1 MAFIP
6 RATFPYPLRTPS
18 WFAGHMSRSLRELPT
33 LLEDIDLVIEARDSR
48 LPLTS
53 INSTFD
59 DMMNRVKSRK
69 GGGGGGGGT
78 GKGKG
83 KEREKLV
90 VYTKRDLAETRYEEP
105 LKKAFLEHAGQ
116 RIMFADTRSDKDVR
130 EVLNH
135 AVGIARE
142 NIETIPDL
150 RVLVVGMPNVGKSSL
165 LNALRR
171 VGVRKGKAFR
181 TGAEAGITRKLTGTV
196 RIHED
201 PSVYV
206 YDTPGV
212 MVPYLGRG
220 EEGAEKGLKLA
231 LTAGIKE
238 SLFEQ
243 DAMAD
248 YLLWKMNKRLVAE
261 RDLPDGHPDK
271 RPTYLSLLPLPPSF
285 EPTDDLSTLLDALC
299 DRLGALK
306 KGGERDYDAGM
317 LWLIRAFRE
326 GRLGGWTLDD
336 LADRRNGMQ
345 GQGQGQVGVVEAV
358 DMDGGVAQDITTE
371 SATGAEGISHAK
383 GGKVDSTASCLDS
396 GAISKTA
403 ERKTSNM
410 SFGLD
415 QQVSRTV
422 QRYLARLS
430 SSSSSS
436 SVPNSTSRSSKSTS
450 SPLPISASKLTDADT
465 DPNMPFSPI
474 SANQAR
480 KASKRQRLEE
490 RDAKLRAKGINVA
503 QRVWAENNT
512 QIGSIGG
519 RAKKGSY
526 GIGGGMGGA
535 RGGKGMSGSSF
546 RGQAGRFARENR
558 R

>member
-6 RATFPYPLRTPS
+6 RATFPYPLKTPS

-53 INSTFD
+53 INATFD
-59 DMMNRVKSRK
+59 DMLNRVKSRK
-69 GGGGGGGGT
+69 GGGS
-78 GKGKG
+78 KGKG

-90 VYTKRDLAETRYEEP
+90 VYTKRDLAEMRYEEP
-105 LKKAFLEHAGQ
+105 LKRAFLEHAGQ
-116 RIMFADTRSDKDVR
+116 RVMFADTRSDKDVR

-135 AVGIARE
+135 AVRIARD

-271 RPTYLSLLPLPPSF
+271 QTTYLSMLPLPPGF
-285 EPTDDLSTLLDALC
+285 EPTDDLATLLDALC

-336 LADRRNGMQ
+336 LVDRQHDGIARKSRMREEDRVDPGED
-345 GQGQGQVGVVEAV
+345 GVTVG
-358 DMDGGVAQDITTE
+358 
-371 SATGAEGISHAK
+371 
-383 GGKVDSTASCLDS
+383 TASVQDCSSSPASPSLVSESQGAMAETGGQKQNVLHMDLD
-396 GAISKTA
+396 
-403 ERKTSNM
+403 
-410 SFGLD
+410 L
-415 QQVSRTV
+415 QVSRAV
-422 QRYLARLS
+422 QKYLARHSSPSSASTVSATRRSNALS
-430 SSSSSS
+430 SI
-436 SVPNSTSRSSKSTS
+436 
-450 SPLPISASKLTDADT
+450 PISPDDHAQPHT
-465 DPNMPFSPI
+465 PFSPI

-519 RAKKGSY
+519 KKKGSF
-526 GIGGGMGGA
+526 GGGGGGGGGS
-535 RGGKGMSGSSF
+535 GGKRMSGSSF

>member
-1 MAFIP
+1 MAFVP
-6 RATFPYPLRTPS
+6 RATFPYPLKVPS

-59 DMMNRVKSRK
+59 DMLNRVKSRK
-69 GGGGGGGGT
+69 GGG

-90 VYTKRDLAETRYEEP
+90 VYTKRDLAEMRYEEP

-135 AVGIARE
+135 AVRIARD

-212 MVPYLGRG
+212 MMPYLGRG

-248 YLLWKMNKRLVAE
+248 YLLWKMNRRLVAE
-261 RDLPDGHPDK
+261 RDLPDGHSAKQPA
-271 RPTYLSLLPLPPSF
+271 YLSMLPLPPSF
-285 EPTDDLSTLLDALC
+285 EPTDDLFTLLDALC

-336 LADRRNGMQ
+336 LVDRKYGIQ
-345 GQGQGQVGVVEAV
+345 GASGINSV
-358 DMDGGVAQDITTE
+358 DRIGDAGTMEDTTGSVTE
-371 SATGAEGISHAK
+371 S
-383 GGKVDSTASCLDS
+383 VDIEEPERSTWDLD
-396 GAISKTA
+396 
-403 ERKTSNM
+403 
-410 SFGLD
+410 LD
-415 QQVSRTV
+415 QQVSRAV
-422 QRYLARLS
+422 QRYLARHS

-436 SVPNSTSRSSKSTS
+436 TASTRTSKSS
-450 SPLPISASKLTDADT
+450 SPSPISASSISSSSSSDSDALSNEHT
-465 DPNMPFSPI
+465 PFSPI
-474 SANQAR
+474 SGNQAR

-519 RAKKGSY
+519 KKRNGP
-526 GIGGGMGGA
+526 GGGGGGA
-535 RGGKGMSGSSF
+535 AGGKRMSGSSF